1 MQKEQ
6 IVIIGGGNGA
16 LAFAAYLGL
25 QGHQVRLW
33 EFPEFRTGI
42 AQVYERQFLKVSGV
56 FTGEIP
62 VCYFDCIGDA
72 LREATI
78 IMVVIPAFAHA
89 RLAEEIAPHVRE
101 EAVII
106 LNPGRTGGAFEVA
119 KILAERGIKV
129 PIAETQT
136 LLFACRRKEEREVKI
151 SGIKSFLK
159 IGFFPAV
166 QTEAVMARLKEIIPP
181 LQAVP
186 DVLTTSFG
194 NIGAM
199 FHPASALF
207 NVGLLESARNYDY
220 YMETMTPTV
229 VRVIEQADRER
240 ISIAQKAGAETF
252 SVQTWLQE
260 SYALNMDSLYGML
273 HANAAYRG
281 VAGPGNIQ
289 TRYITEDV
297 PTGLVPMEAFGRL
310 YGIPTPTISNLI
322 NMAQT
327 LLQRDFRRDGRNME
341 RMGLAD
347 LRPDE
352 IADYVRT
359 GSRR

>member
-16 LAFAAYLGL
+16 LAFAAYFGL
-25 QGHQVRLW
+25 QGHPVRLW
-33 EFPEFRTGI
+33 EFPEFRAGI
-42 AQVYERQFLKVSGV
+42 ARVYERQSLKVSGV
-56 FTGEIP
+56 ITGEIP
-62 VCYFDCIGDA
+62 VCYYDRIEDA
-72 LREATI
+72 LWEATTVMI
-78 IMVVIPAFAHA
+78 VIPAFAHA
-89 RLAEEIAPHVRE
+89 RIAEEIAPYLRE
-101 EAVII
+101 ETVII

-119 KILAERGIKV
+119 KILGEKGIKIT
-129 PIAETQT
+129 IAETQT

-166 QTEAVMARLKEIIPP
+166 RTEALLVRLKAIIPP
-181 LQAVP
+181 LRAVP

-220 YMETMTPTV
+220 YMETMTPTI
-229 VRVIEQADRER
+229 VRVIEQADQER
-240 ISIAQKAGAETF
+240 ISIARKAGAEAF
-252 SVQTWLQE
+252 SVQAWLQE

-273 HANAAYRG
+273 HANAAYQG
-281 VAGPGNIQ
+281 VTGPGNIQ

-310 YGIPTPTISNLI
+310 YDIPTPTITNLI
-322 NMAQT
+322 DTAQT

-352 IADYVRT
+352 IAEYVRT
-359 GSRR
+359 GTK